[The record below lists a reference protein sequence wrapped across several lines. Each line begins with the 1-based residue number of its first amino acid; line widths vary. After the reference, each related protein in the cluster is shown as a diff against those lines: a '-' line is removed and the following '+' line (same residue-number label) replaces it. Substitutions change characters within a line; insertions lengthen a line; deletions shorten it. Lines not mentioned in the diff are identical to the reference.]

1 MGTAGTST
9 RRKLAS
15 PEPTESW
22 TKKSDVQSELP
33 TETGGSGKSLQN
45 IQAYPVASTAAN
57 GGDPVP
63 NKVEVRANT
72 QDCPLTATC
81 VPLLIHVH
89 AWEVWVHTQTVKLG
103 KVHIP
108 SNPAG

>member
-63 NKVEVRANT
+63 NKVEVRAHPRLSS
-72 QDCPLTATC
+72 DRYMCATAHTC
-81 VPLLIHVH
+81 ACMGSVGAHTNS
-89 AWEVWVHTQTVKLG
+89 EVRKSAHSL
-103 KVHIP
+103 
-108 SNPAG
+108 